1 VHLGIETAV
10 PIRYNS
16 TSHSSITAY
25 QGSKTLGEFLGL
37 LADAGAGFVW
47 AILLAAFIA
56 ASAFVIYRFYKATIS
71 TIYVVSEVVVFGLFL
86 TPTMSIFAF
95 LGSLLDEALPLS
107 IFTAVGALIGLIVG
121 LYLWLQFH

>member
-1 VHLGIETAV
+1 M
-10 PIRYNS
+10 
-16 TSHSSITAY
+16 
-25 QGSKTLGEFLGL
+25 GEFLGL